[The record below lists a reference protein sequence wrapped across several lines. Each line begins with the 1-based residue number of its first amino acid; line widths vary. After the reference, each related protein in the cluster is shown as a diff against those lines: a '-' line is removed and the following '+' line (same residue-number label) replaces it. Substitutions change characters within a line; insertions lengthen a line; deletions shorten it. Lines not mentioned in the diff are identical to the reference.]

1 MKLKSWCPGE
11 HVAENSI
18 FLQHG
23 TQAEDKYLSAGT
35 LPATCPSI
43 KEIISSSYYNKD
55 LKKIA
60 PLMRSNDFPPALTI
74 TLEVSEL

>member
-1 MKLKSWCPGE
+1 MPWGA
-11 HVAENSI
+11 VAENSI

-55 LKKIA
+55 LKK
-60 PLMRSNDFPPALTI
+60 LNLWVNKSNWEAMVSSCTLTI